1 MISDAQ
7 SLEIRRFLL
16 DKNLPIDILLEVQDH
31 FTNQVQDIMC
41 NEKVSFESAFEK
53 VKEIWKPDLKTKVP
67 FYILKNRKQSGITMM
82 ELRIRKDSDIK
93 LISYSVIAFIGA
105 YLFLLLST
113 KLLAVQ
119 YYKFV
124 AFGILF
130 ISLLFCVLT
139 LFYNLIINRFAYSKK
154 GIGMRFS
161 IYHWGNNIVVSV
173 SYFAI
178 SYITPLSDWLPLF
191 LENHF
196 SWEVLSKF
204 IVFGLIVVSSMYSGL
219 AQCKA
224 AKSLRMLKKSFLGF

>member
-1 MISDAQ
+1 
-7 SLEIRRFLL
+7 
-16 DKNLPIDILLEVQDH
+16 
-31 FTNQVQDIMC
+31 
-41 NEKVSFESAFEK
+41 
-53 VKEIWKPDLKTKVP
+53 
-67 FYILKNRKQSGITMM
+67 M

-161 IYHWGNNIVVSV
+161 IYHWRNNIVVSV